1 MSKYYVREDDASY
14 DGVRGPAVLTVR
26 ANTAAAQSGADGDF
40 SPLITDTN
48 GKLWVNASGI
58 ALGAPADGT
67 YIGDIKFGESLP
79 AGSAA
84 IGSVTIGAGSAA
96 IGKLAANT
104 DGVYIGDIKFGE
116 GLPANSGVDIGDVDV
131 TSVVPGTGATNLGK
145 AEDAAHTSGD
155 VGVMALGVRDD
166 VAASLAANDGD
177 YASLSLDKYGRLRV
191 ATPDAADVW
200 KYNLTDNAASPR
212 TSDLGATNMKAA
224 GGSGVRNALTNI
236 YVSYTGV
243 TVGDSVIITVKS
255 GSTVLHTWRTRTAV
269 ALLPVT
275 EALSFDT
282 PLFGGDNEALTV
294 EADITVTSGCVID
307 VTASGYSI
315 PA

>member
-1 MSKYYVREDDASY
+1 MSKYYVREDDAAY
-14 DGVRGPAVLTVR
+14 DGVRGPAVLTIR

-145 AEDAAHTSGD
+145 AEDAAHTTGD
-155 VGVMALGVRDD
+155 VGVMPLAVRDD
-166 VAASLAANDGD
+166 VNVEQGADGD
-177 YASLSLDKYGRLRV
+177 YVALQADKYGKLRV
-191 ATPDAADVW
+191 AKPDAVDVW
-200 KYNLTDNAASPR
+200 RYAKNDGTHGA
-212 TSDLGATNMKAA
+212 DLGATNMAA
-224 GGSGVRNALTNI
+224 AASNTKHCFTDLAITIFGATIGDDI
-236 YVSYTGV
+236 KV
-243 TVGDSVIITVKS
+243 TIKS
-255 GSTVLHTWRTRTAV
+255 GST
-269 ALLPVT
+269 LLFEVG
-275 EALSFDT
+275 LSSPYGGTFNSFSHSFAT
-282 PLFGGDNEALTV
+282 PLFGGTNENLTI
-294 EADITVTSGCVID
+294 ECAGTWTGNGAFSLN
-307 VTASGYSI
+307 ASGYSI

>member
-1 MSKYYVREDDASY
+1 MSKYYVREDDAKR
-14 DGVRGPAVLTVR
+14 DGVIGPLILTHR
-26 ANTAAAQSGADGDF
+26 ANTAAAQSTHDGDY

-58 ALGAPADGT
+58 ALGEPADGT
-67 YIGDIKFGESLP
+67 YIGDVKFGEAVELA

-96 IGKLAANT
+96 IGKLAENT

-155 VGVMALGVRDD
+155 VGVMPLGVRDD
-166 VAASLAANDGD
+166 VAASLADTDGD
-177 YASLSLDKYGRLRV
+177 YSSLSLDKYGRLRV
-191 ATPDAADVW
+191 ANPDAVDVW
-200 KYNLTDNAASPR
+200 RFFNTDTSSLGDTNLKAGVSNNVACITDLKVSFLATTL
-212 TSDLGATNMKAA
+212 TSKLVIEIDDGTTLMYSQTLTCPTN
-224 GGSGVRNALTNI
+224 NL
-236 YVSYTGV
+236 
-243 TVGDSVIITVKS
+243 
-255 GSTVLHTWRTRTAV
+255 V
-269 ALLPVT
+269 ANLDIH
-275 EALSFDT
+275 FDT
-282 PLFGGDNEALTV
+282 PLFASSGADLTIK
-294 EADITVTSGCVID
+294 ATYTLAGSGSASHAI
-307 VTASGYSI
+307 TASGYSI